1 MHACGPVSP
10 LRGFAL
16 LVVIPPPDTLIL
28 SFCLEPLQENW
39 YGTASSV
46 AMRLSDFDYELP
58 PSLIAQ
64 VPLPERSQ
72 SRLMVLHRESGSIE
86 HKSFSQLLEYLR
98 KGDALVLNDSKVIPA
113 RLLGA
118 SPQRDTKDARGE
130 VLLLEEK
137 AANLW
142 ECLVKPARKFRPG
155 ARVFFKGHDLRA
167 EVLADTPFQS
177 KIVRFRCDEDV
188 RELLETVGSVP
199 LPPYI
204 KRTSSL
210 PIDRERYQT
219 VFASKDGSVAAPTAG
234 LHFTHQILDSA
245 RGKGVVVCRVTL
257 HVGLGTFQPV
267 REHEIEHHNVHAEQF
282 SIDESAAQALNR
294 VRSSG
299 DKIAAVGTTSA
310 RVLETAADAD
320 GIIHPMTGRTDLFIH
335 PGYRFKVLT
344 DGALLT
350 NFHLPKSTLL
360 MLVCA
365 FAGRES
371 ILRAYR
377 EAVEAGYRFYSYG
390 DAMLIL

>member
-1 MHACGPVSP
+1 
-10 LRGFAL
+10 
-16 LVVIPPPDTLIL
+16 
-28 SFCLEPLQENW
+28 
-39 YGTASSV
+39 
-46 AMRLSDFDYELP
+46 MRLTDFDYELP
-58 PSLIAQ
+58 ASLIAQ
-64 VPLPERSQ
+64 IPLSRRDQ
-72 SRLMVLHRESGSIE
+72 SRLMVLPRESGRIE
-86 HKSFSQLLEYLR
+86 HRSFPQLLEYLQE
-98 KGDALVLNDSKVIPA
+98 GDALVLNDSKVIPA

-118 SPQRDTKDARGE
+118 SPQRHTKGARGE

-137 AANLW
+137 ARNLW
-142 ECLVKPARKFRPG
+142 ECLVKPSKKFGPG
-155 ARVFFKGHDLRA
+155 AQVFFKGHDLKA
-167 EVLADTPFQS
+167 EVLADTPFKS

-210 PIDRERYQT
+210 PIDRQRYQT
-219 VFASKDGSVAAPTAG
+219 VFASKEGSVAAPTAG
-234 LHFTHQILDSA
+234 LHFTHQILDAA
-245 RGKGVVVCRVTL
+245 RGKGVGVCRVTL

-267 REHEIEHHNVHAEQF
+267 RAHEIEHHNVHAERF
-282 SIDESAAQALNR
+282 SIEESTAQALNR

-299 DKIAAVGTTSA
+299 GKILAVGTTSA

-320 GIIHPMTGRTDLFIH
+320 GSIHPMTGRTDLFIH
-335 PGYRFKVLT
+335 PGYRFKVLA

-365 FAGRES
+365 FAGRERV
-371 ILRAYR
+371 LQAYR